1 MASRSINLCLYLN
14 EGMEGGETSFVRWRN
29 AETDQGL
36 DMKPEK
42 GKAMI
47 FYSTSDITLCEFV
60 CLQMM
65 LCLTRLYDLFPPP
78 CFFILAVVNPDG
90 NRDDL
95 SAHAA
100 RPVRAGEKYFA
111 NLWIWDPYRL

>member
-47 FYSTSDITLCEFV
+47 FYSTSDITLFSVSLPANYGVSHTFV
-60 CLQMM
+60 
-65 LCLTRLYDLFPPP
+65 
-78 CFFILAVVNPDG
+78 
-90 NRDDL
+90 
-95 SAHAA
+95 
-100 RPVRAGEKYFA
+100 
-111 NLWIWDPYRL
+111 